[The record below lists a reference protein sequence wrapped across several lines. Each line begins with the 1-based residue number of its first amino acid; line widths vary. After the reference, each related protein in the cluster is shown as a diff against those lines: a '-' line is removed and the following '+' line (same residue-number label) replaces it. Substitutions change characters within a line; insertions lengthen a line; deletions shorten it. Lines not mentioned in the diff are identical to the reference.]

1 VDFEW
6 DRSRCLGWLSKAIPV
21 LNPEREG
28 PENPSCRVLQ
38 PTVSFNAVLPEGGTL
53 SVRLPLPGKFSYVA
67 QLPAFL
73 RE

>member
-1 VDFEW
+1 MKISASAPDT
-6 DRSRCLGWLSKAIPV
+6 RLAPGR
-21 LNPEREG
+21 
-28 PENPSCRVLQ
+28 RVLQ